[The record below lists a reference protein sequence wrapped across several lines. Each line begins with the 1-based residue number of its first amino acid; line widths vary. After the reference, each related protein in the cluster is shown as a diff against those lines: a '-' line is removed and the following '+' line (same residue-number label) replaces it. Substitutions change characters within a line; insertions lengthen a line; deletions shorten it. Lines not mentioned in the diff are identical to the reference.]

1 MMLAILF
8 GVFAFLLVIGM
19 PVAYG
24 MAVAAVVCLMVDPS
38 LPGLVLAQKMFT
50 SMDSFSLM
58 AVPFFMLAG
67 TLMEKSGITKILVNW
82 ARSLVGHCTGGIGD
96 AAIVSGVVMAGV
108 SGSANADTSA
118 LAALLVPM
126 MREEKY
132 DDGYAC
138 ALVASAGALG
148 PIIPPSIMM
157 VLYSGVT
164 SISINKLF
172 LAGYL
177 PGFLI
182 AGGYMVVN
190 YLYAKR
196 NNIPKSKFVGFST
209 LMRNTFYALPALFM
223 PCIIIFGI
231 MLGVVTA
238 TEAGVLACTYAVIYG
253 VMKKSLSLKVLKNC
267 LADAIHATVNCMI
280 VVAFAGIFGTLA
292 TNYNMSKVILNLATL
307 FMGNKYIIMMFIS
320 VILFVAG
327 MFIDS
332 NAAMLMLVPVFSP
345 LILQYG
351 FDPIYFAMVCILT
364 LDMGGMS
371 PPVGLLMYIASS
383 ITDTPLAKT
392 VKQIW
397 QFLAVNYGVTILV
410 IFIPAIVTFLP
421 AMFG

>member
-1 MMLAILF
+1 MMLALLF
-8 GVFAFLLVIGM
+8 GVFAVLLIIGM

-24 MAVAAVVCLMVDPS
+24 MAISAVVCLMVDPS
-38 LPGLVLAQKMFT
+38 LPGLVLSQKMFT

-118 LAALLVPM
+118 LAAMLVPM

-182 AGGYMVVN
+182 AAGYMAVN
-190 YLYAKR
+190 YMYAKR
-196 NNIPKSKFVGFST
+196 NNIPKSKFVGFSV
-209 LMRNTFYALPALFM
+209 LLRNTFAALPALFM

-253 VMKKSLSLKVLKNC
+253 VLNKSLSLKILKDC
-267 LADAIHATVNCMI
+267 LMDAIHATVNCMV

-292 TNYNMSKVILNLATL
+292 TNYNMSKVILNLASV
-307 FMGNKYIIMMFIS
+307 FMGNKYIIMLFIS

-397 QFLAVNYGVTILV
+397 QFLFVNYGVTILV
-410 IFIPAIVTFLP
+410 IFVPVLVTLLP
-421 AMFG
+421 TLFG

>member
-392 VKQIW
+392 VKQMW

>member
-182 AGGYMVVN
+182 AAGYMVVN

-196 NNIPKSKFVGFST
+196 NNIPKSKFVGFSV

-253 VMKKSLSLKVLKNC
+253 VMKKSLSLKVLKTC

-292 TNYNMSKVILNLATL
+292 TNYNMSKVILNLASV
-307 FMGNKYIIMMFIS
+307 FMGNKYIIMLFIS

-392 VKQIW
+392 VKHIW
-397 QFLAVNYGVTILV
+397 SFLAVNYGVTILV

>member
-1 MMLAILF
+1 MMLGILF
-8 GVFAFLLVIGM
+8 GVFIVLLIIGM

-24 MAVAAVVCLMVDPS
+24 MAVSAVVCLMVDPS
-38 LPGLVLAQKMFT
+38 LPGLVLSQKMFT

-182 AGGYMVVN
+182 AFGYMVVN

-196 NNIPKSKFVGFST
+196 NNIPKSKFVGFSV
-209 LMRNTFYALPALFM
+209 LMRNTFKALPALFM

-231 MLGVVTA
+231 MFGVVTA

-253 VMKKSLSLKVLKNC
+253 VCNKSLSFKVVKDC
-267 LADAIHATVNCMI
+267 LMDAIHATVNCMI

-292 TNYNMSKVILNLATL
+292 TNYNMSKVILNLASV

-410 IFIPAIVTFLP
+410 IFVPAIVTLLP
-421 AMFG
+421 ALFG

>member
-1 MMLAILF
+1 MMLALLF
-8 GVFAFLLVIGM
+8 GVFVVLLLIGM

-24 MAVAAVVCLMVDPS
+24 MAVSAVICLMVDPS
-38 LPGLVLAQKMFT
+38 LPGLVLSQKMFT

-58 AVPFFMLAG
+58 AVPFLMLAG

-82 ARSLVGHCTGGIGD
+82 ARSLVGHCTGGIGS

-118 LAALLVPM
+118 LAAMLVPM
-126 MREEKY
+126 MREEDY

-196 NNIPKSKFVGFST
+196 NHIVKTKFVGFST
-209 LMRNTFYALPALFM
+209 LLRNTFIALPALFM

-231 MLGVVTA
+231 MFGVVTA

-253 VMKKSLSLKVLKNC
+253 IVKKTLTFKVLKDC
-267 LADAIHATVNCMI
+267 LMDAIHATVNCMI

-292 TNYNMSKVILNLATL
+292 TNYNLSKVIMTL
-307 FMGNKYIIMMFIS
+307 TTAFMGNKYIIMLFIS
-320 VILFVAG
+320 VILFIAG

-345 LILQYG
+345 LIVQYG

-410 IFIPAIVTFLP
+410 IFVPAIVTLLP
-421 AMFG
+421 ALFG